1 MTLLTPIELC
11 AHLKISRSSLHRLRK
26 RGLPAI
32 SIPCGLSS
40 KGLPIGLQFMG
51 RPFEENIV
59 LRAAYAYEQATNW
72 QSKRPVIRS

>member
-1 MTLLTPIELC
+1 MKLLTSLELC
-11 AHLKISRSSLHRLRK
+11 DTLRISRATLHRLRK
-26 RGLPAI
+26 AGLPAI

-40 KGLPIGLQFMG
+40 KGLPIRLQFMG